1 MGAGYYSYDT
11 AQMRRSAKYENASTN
26 EIFTQTTMEPLMNP
40 FEKIRECCETEEHP
54 DTLPIIIGLD
64 VTGSMGHVPAHL
76 IKNDFPEV
84 MKKILDEGVPCPQ
97 LCFTAY
103 GDHLCDDFPMQ
114 VGQFEASDELMEK
127 WLTSIYLE
135 GGGGGNG
142 GESTALVYY
151 FAAHHTSC
159 DAITKRGK
167 KGLLITIGDEPNHAE
182 YGRYEMNKIFGGVE
196 RKLTSAEIIDEARK
210 NWEIYHIN
218 ILDWVGK
225 TNAVKKCWTE
235 LLGDHFIS
243 VEDNTD
249 ANISNMIASLA
260 IEHYNKYYKDNAT
273 TVTAANTAAN
283 NSATV
288 ANNTTDTTT
297 TDSNYHPP
305 MML

>member
-11 AQMRRSAKYENASTN
+11 AQMRRSVKYEKATME
-26 EIFTQTTMEPLMNP
+26 EIFTQTTMDPKMNP
-40 FEKIRECCETEEHP
+40 LGKIRECCENEEHP

-84 MKKILDEGVPCPQ
+84 MKKILEEGVPCPQ
-97 LCFTAY
+97 LCFVAY
-103 GDHLCDDFPMQ
+103 GDHLCDDFPLQ

-142 GESTALVYY
+142 GESTTLVYY
-151 FAAHHTSC
+151 FAARHTSC

-167 KGLLITIGDEPNHAE
+167 KGLLITIGDEPNHPNYAKNDI
-182 YGRYEMNKIFGGVE
+182 NKIFGGAE
-196 RKLTSAEIIDEARK
+196 KNLTSGEIIEEARK

-218 ILDWVGK
+218 ILDWVGSSA
-225 TNAVKKCWTE
+225 AVKNCWNE

-243 VEDNTD
+243 VNDNTD
-249 ANISNMIASLA
+249 ANISNMIAQLA
-260 IEHYNKYYKDNAT
+260 VKHYKKYYQTENKSAAPTTADANASVKDSAT
-273 TVTAANTAAN
+273 TEPV
-283 NSATV
+283 
-288 ANNTTDTTT
+288 D
-297 TDSNYHPP
+297 NYHPP

>member
-11 AQMRRSAKYENASTN
+11 AQMRRSIKYEKASME
-26 EIFTQTTMEPLMNP
+26 EIFTQTTMDAKMNP
-40 FEKIRECCETEEHP
+40 KGAIRECCETEEHP

-97 LCFTAY
+97 LCFVAY
-103 GDHLCDDFPMQ
+103 GDHLCDDFPLQ
-114 VGQFEASDELMEK
+114 IGQFEASDELMEK

-142 GESTALVYY
+142 GESTTLVYY
-151 FAAHHTSC
+151 FAARHTSC

-182 YGRYEMNKIFGGVE
+182 YAKYEMNKIFGGVE
-196 RKLTSAEIIDEARK
+196 RELTSAEIIDEARK
-210 NWEIYHIN
+210 NWVIYHIN
-218 ILDWVGK
+218 ILDWVGS
-225 TNAVKKCWTE
+225 TAPVKKCWNE

-243 VEDNTD
+243 VEGNTD
-249 ANISNMIASLA
+249 ANISNMIARLA
-260 IEHYNKYYKDNAT
+260 IEHYNKYYKDNAA
-273 TVTAANTAAN
+273 TVTATNTVTNKA
-283 NSATV
+283 ATV
-288 ANNTTDTTT
+288 DNTTKNAT

>member
-11 AQMRRSAKYENASTN
+11 AQMRRSIKYEKASME
-26 EIFTQTTMEPLMNP
+26 EIFTQTTMDAKMNP
-40 FEKIRECCETEEHP
+40 KGAIRECCETEEHP

-97 LCFTAY
+97 LCFVAY
-103 GDHLCDDFPMQ
+103 GDHLCDDFPLQ
-114 VGQFEASDELMEK
+114 IGQFEASDELMEK

-135 GGGGGNG
+135 GGGGNG
-142 GESTALVYY
+142 GESTTLVYY
-151 FAAHHTSC
+151 FAARHTSC

-182 YGRYEMNKIFGGVE
+182 YAKYEMNKIFGGVE
-196 RKLTSAEIIDEARK
+196 RELTSAEIIDEARK
-210 NWEIYHIN
+210 NWVIYHIN
-218 ILDWVGK
+218 ILDWVGS
-225 TNAVKKCWTE
+225 TAPVKKCWNE

-243 VEDNTD
+243 VECNAD
-249 ANISNMIASLA
+249 ANISNMIARLA
-260 IEHYNKYYKDNAT
+260 IEHYNKYYKDNAAMVT
-273 TVTAANTAAN
+273 ATNTVTNKA
-283 NSATV
+283 ATV
-288 ANNTTDTTT
+288 DNTTKNAT

>member
-11 AQMRRSAKYENASTN
+11 AQMRRSVKYEKASME
-26 EIFTQTTMEPLMNP
+26 EIFTQTTMDAKMNP
-40 FEKIRECCETEEHP
+40 KGAIRECCETEEHP

-97 LCFTAY
+97 LCFVAY
-103 GDHLCDDFPMQ
+103 GDHLCDDYPLQ

-142 GESTALVYY
+142 GESTTLVYY
-151 FAAHHTSC
+151 FAARHTSC

-167 KGLLITIGDEPNHAE
+167 KGLIITIGDEPNHTE
-182 YGRYEMNKIFGGVE
+182 YAKYEMNKIFGGVE

-218 ILDWVGK
+218 ILDWVGS
-225 TNAVKKCWTE
+225 TAPVKRCWEE

-249 ANISNMIASLA
+249 ANISNMIARLA
-260 IEHYNKYYKDNAT
+260 IEHYNKYYKDNAA
-273 TVTAANTAAN
+273 TVTATNTVTNNTA
-283 NSATV
+283 TV
-288 ANNTTDTTT
+288 DNTTKTTT

>member
-11 AQMRRSAKYENASTN
+11 AQARRSVKYAQASME
-26 EIFTQTTMEPLMNP
+26 EIFTQKTMDPKMNP
-40 FEKIRECCETEEHP
+40 KGAIRECCETEEHP

-84 MKKILDEGVPCPQ
+84 MKKILEEGVPCPQ
-97 LCFTAY
+97 LCFVAY
-103 GDHLCDDFPMQ
+103 GDHLCDDFPLQ
-114 VGQFEASDELMEK
+114 IGQFEASDELMEK

-142 GESTALVYY
+142 GERTTLVYY
-151 FAAHHTSC
+151 FAARHTSC

-167 KGLLITIGDEPNHAE
+167 KGLLITIGDEPNHPNYAKND
-182 YGRYEMNKIFGGVE
+182 MNNIFGGAE
-196 RKLTSAEIIDEARK
+196 KDLTSGEIITEARK

-218 ILDWVGK
+218 ILDWVGS
-225 TNAVKKCWTE
+225 TAPVKNCWNE

-249 ANISNMIASLA
+249 ANISNMIARLA
-260 IEHYNKYYKDNAT
+260 VEHYQKYYKTAAT
-273 TVTAANTAAN
+273 TPPSTTATN
-283 NSATV
+283 
-288 ANNTTDTTT
+288 TT
-297 TDSNYHPP
+297 TDGEYHPP

>member
-11 AQMRRSAKYENASTN
+11 AQIRRSVKYEKASME
-26 EIFTQTTMEPLMNP
+26 EIFTQTTMDAKMNP
-40 FEKIRECCETEEHP
+40 KGAIRECCETEEHP

-97 LCFTAY
+97 LCFVAY
-103 GDHLCDDFPMQ
+103 GDHLCDGFPLQ
-114 VGQFEASDELMEK
+114 IGQFEASDELMEK

-142 GESTALVYY
+142 GESTTLVYY
-151 FAAHHTSC
+151 FAARHTSC

-182 YGRYEMNKIFGGVE
+182 YAKYEMNKIFGGVE

-218 ILDWVGK
+218 ILDWVGS
-225 TNAVKKCWTE
+225 TAPVKKCWNE

-249 ANISNMIASLA
+249 ANISNMIARLA
-260 IEHYNKYYKDNAT
+260 IEHYNKYYKDNAA
-273 TVTAANTAAN
+273 TVTATNTVTNKA
-283 NSATV
+283 ATV
-288 ANNTTDTTT
+288 DNTTNTTT

>member
-11 AQMRRSAKYENASTN
+11 AQVRRSVKYEKASME
-26 EIFTQTTMEPLMNP
+26 EIFTQTTMDAKMNP
-40 FEKIRECCETEEHP
+40 KGAIRECCETEEHP

-97 LCFTAY
+97 LCFVAY
-103 GDHLCDDFPMQ
+103 GDHLCDDFPLQ

-127 WLTSIYLE
+127 WLTKIYLE

-142 GESTALVYY
+142 GESTTLVYY
-151 FAAHHTSC
+151 FAARHTSC

-182 YGRYEMNKIFGGVE
+182 YAKYEMNKIFGGVE

-218 ILDWVGK
+218 ILDWVGS
-225 TNAVKKCWTE
+225 TAPVKRCWEE

-249 ANISNMIASLA
+249 ANISNMIARLA

-273 TVTAANTAAN
+273 ATATNTAAN
-283 NSATV
+283 NVTTV
-288 ANNTTDTTT
+288 AENTTDNTT

>member
-11 AQMRRSAKYENASTN
+11 AQIRRSVKYEKASME
-26 EIFTQTTMEPLMNP
+26 EIFTQTTMDAKMNP
-40 FEKIRECCETEEHP
+40 KGAIRECCETEEHP

-97 LCFTAY
+97 LCFVAY
-103 GDHLCDDFPMQ
+103 GDHLCDDFPLQ

-142 GESTALVYY
+142 GESTTLVYY
-151 FAAHHTSC
+151 FAARHTKC
-159 DAITKRGK
+159 DAINKRGK

-182 YGRYEMNKIFGGVE
+182 YAKYEMNKIFGGVE

-218 ILDWVGK
+218 ILDWVGS
-225 TNAVKKCWTE
+225 TAPVKRCWEE

-249 ANISNMIASLA
+249 ANISNMIARLA
-260 IEHYNKYYKDNAT
+260 IEHYNKYYKDNAA
-273 TVTAANTAAN
+273 TVTATNTVTN
-283 NSATV
+283 KTATV
-288 ANNTTDTTT
+288 DNTTNTTT

>member
-11 AQMRRSAKYENASTN
+11 AQIRRSVKYERASME
-26 EIFTQTTMEPLMNP
+26 EIFTQTTMDPKMNP
-40 FEKIRECCETEEHP
+40 HGVVRECCENDEHP

-76 IKNDFPEV
+76 IKHDFPEV

-97 LCFTAY
+97 LCFAAY
-103 GDHLCDDFPMQ
+103 GDHLCDDFPLQ

-142 GESTALVYY
+142 GESTSLVYY
-151 FAAHHTSC
+151 FAARHTSC
-159 DAITKRGK
+159 DAIKKRGK
-167 KGLLITIGDEPNHAE
+167 KGLLITIGDEPNHAD
-182 YGRYEMNKIFGGVE
+182 YSMKALHNIFGGAE
-196 RKLTSAEIIDEARK
+196 KGITSGEIIAEARQ

-218 ILDWVGK
+218 ILDWVGSS
-225 TNAVKKCWTE
+225 APVKKCWSE

-249 ANISNMIASLA
+249 ANISNMIAHLA
-260 IEHYNKYYKDNAT
+260 VEHYKKQNGTTQPTATDAVQNT
-273 TVTAANTAAN
+273 TVKSTA
-283 NSATV
+283 NS
-288 ANNTTDTTT
+288 N
-297 TDSNYHPP
+297 HQRI
-305 MML
+305 LL

>member
-11 AQMRRSAKYENASTN
+11 AQIRRSVKYEKASME
-26 EIFTQTTMEPLMNP
+26 EIFTQTTMDAKMNP
-40 FEKIRECCETEEHP
+40 KGAIRECCETEEHP

-97 LCFTAY
+97 LCFVAY
-103 GDHLCDDFPMQ
+103 GDHLCDDFPLQ

-142 GESTALVYY
+142 GESTTLVYY
-151 FAAHHTSC
+151 FAARHTSC

-182 YGRYEMNKIFGGVE
+182 YAKYEMNKIFGGVE

-218 ILDWVGK
+218 ILDWVGS
-225 TNAVKKCWTE
+225 TAPVKRCWEE

-249 ANISNMIASLA
+249 ANISNMIARLA
-260 IEHYNKYYKDNAT
+260 IEHYNKYYKDNTA
-273 TVTAANTAAN
+273 TVTATNTVKNNTA
-283 NSATV
+283 TV
-288 ANNTTDTTT
+288 DNTTNTTT

>member
-11 AQMRRSAKYENASTN
+11 AQMRRSAKYEKASME
-26 EIFTQTTMEPLMNP
+26 EIFTQTTMDEKMNP
-40 FEKIRECCETEEHP
+40 MGAIRECCENEEHP

-97 LCFTAY
+97 LCFVAY
-103 GDHLCDDFPMQ
+103 GDHLCDDFPLQ

-127 WLTSIYLE
+127 WLTKIYLE

-142 GESTALVYY
+142 GESTTLVYY
-151 FAAHHTSC
+151 FAARHTSC

-182 YGRYEMNKIFGGVE
+182 YAKYEMNKIFGGVE

-218 ILDWVGK
+218 ILDWVGS
-225 TNAVKKCWTE
+225 TAPVKRCWNE

-249 ANISNMIASLA
+249 ANISNMIARLA
-260 IEHYNKYYKDNAT
+260 IEHYNKYYKDNAA
-273 TVTAANTAAN
+273 TVTVTNTATN
-283 NSATV
+283 NTATV
-288 ANNTTDTTT
+288 DNTTTATT

>member
-11 AQMRRSAKYENASTN
+11 AQIRRSVKYEKASME
-26 EIFTQTTMEPLMNP
+26 EIFTQTTMDAKMNP
-40 FEKIRECCETEEHP
+40 KGAIRECCETEEHP

-97 LCFTAY
+97 LCFVAY
-103 GDHLCDDFPMQ
+103 GDHLCDDFPLQ

-142 GESTALVYY
+142 GESTTLVYY
-151 FAAHHTSC
+151 FAARHTSC

-182 YGRYEMNKIFGGVE
+182 YAKYEMNKIFGGVE

-218 ILDWVGK
+218 ILDWVGS
-225 TNAVKKCWTE
+225 TAPVKKCWNE

-249 ANISNMIASLA
+249 ANISNMIARLA
-260 IEHYNKYYKDNAT
+260 IEHYNKYYKDNAA
-273 TVTAANTAAN
+273 TVTATNTVTNKA
-283 NSATV
+283 ATV
-288 ANNTTDTTT
+288 DNTTNTTT

>member
-11 AQMRRSAKYENASTN
+11 AQVRRSVKYEKASME
-26 EIFTQTTMEPLMNP
+26 EIFTQTTMDAKMNP
-40 FEKIRECCETEEHP
+40 KGAIRECCETEEHP

-97 LCFTAY
+97 LCFVAY
-103 GDHLCDDFPMQ
+103 GDHLCDDFPLQ

-127 WLTSIYLE
+127 WLTKIYLE

-142 GESTALVYY
+142 GESTTLVYY
-151 FAAHHTSC
+151 FAARHTSC

-182 YGRYEMNKIFGGVE
+182 YAKYEMNKIFGGVE

-218 ILDWVGK
+218 ILDWVGS
-225 TNAVKKCWTE
+225 TAPVKRCWEE

-249 ANISNMIASLA
+249 ANISNMIARLA

-273 TVTAANTAAN
+273 ATATNTAAN
-283 NSATV
+283 NVTTV
-288 ANNTTDTTT
+288 AGNTTDNTT